1 MDVVKESASKLRQQ
15 QLPAWQ
21 PILTASTVIPTV
33 IGIGVIFI
41 PIGVALYLASEGVN
55 EYVLDY
61 TNCAI
66 DSQCTLTFNV
76 TKDMQGDVYFYYYL
90 ENYFQ
95 NHRRYVKSR
104 NDKQYLGNL
113 MEVSDCEPFAY
124 DDNKVPIAPCGAI
137 ANSKFNDTYDLIYIE
152 KGSRIA
158 VPVTKDGVLWDV
170 DKNKKFKNPPI
181 PAGGTLCDAFKG
193 TVKPPN
199 WKVEPCME
207 DGFENV
213 DLIVWMRTAALP
225 NFRKL
230 WRLLDR
236 TSENPLA
243 GGRFR
248 EGLPAGQ
255 YQVTVHSN
263 YPVAVFGGRKSFVLS
278 TTSWA
283 GAKNSFLG
291 IAYMVVGSLSIVLG
305 VIFIGI
311 HIKFGHSVN
320 ELSQVGSAH

>member
-1 MDVVKESASKLRQQ
+1 MPPQDVVGQERIPGELQDEKVLKNKPKASKLRQQ

-33 IGIGVIFI
+33 IGVGIIFI
-41 PIGVALYLASEGVN
+41 
-55 EYVLDY
+55 
-61 TNCAI
+61 
-66 DSQCTLTFNV
+66 
-76 TKDMQGDVYFYYYL
+76 
-90 ENYFQ
+90 
-95 NHRRYVKSR
+95 
-104 NDKQYLGNL
+104 
-113 MEVSDCEPFAY
+113 
-124 DDNKVPIAPCGAI
+124 PIAPCGAI
-137 ANSKFNDTYDLIYIE
+137 ANSKFNDTYDLFYIDNGV
-152 KGSRIA
+152 KIP

-170 DKNKKFKNPPI
+170 DKNRKFKNPPI
-181 PAGGTLCDAFKG
+181 PPGGTLCDAFKG
-193 TVKPPN
+193 TAKPPN
-199 WKVEPCME
+199 WRVPPCQD

-236 TSENPLA
+236 TNENPLV
-243 GGRFR
+243 GSRFR

-255 YQVTVHSN
+255 YELTVHSN
-263 YPVAVFGGRKSFVLS
+263 YPVTVFGGRKSFVLS

-283 GAKNSFLG
+283 GAKNPFLG
-291 IAYMVVGSLSIVLG
+291 IAYLVVGSLSIVLG

-320 ELSQVGSAH
+320 ELSQVGSTH